1 MNVDFY
7 GWRTCLSHQI
17 VTVFVVFADVLAAL
31 VINTRYQGVCLRGLK
46 SDAYLPVLFHS
57 KIVEIVSKAK
67 KF

>member
-1 MNVDFY
+1 MDGELVEV
-7 GWRTCLSHQI
+7 TKLLLS
-17 VTVFVVFADVLAAL
+17 VVFADVLAAL
-31 VINTRYQGVCLRGLK
+31 VINTRYQGVCLRSLK